1 MHQYFDS
8 AKPVILQV
16 DASDD
21 GLGGALMQGN
31 RPVAYTSSIMTKSQK
46 DNYAQI
52 EKECLAI
59 VNAMCR

>member
-1 MHQYFDS
+1 VLHYFDS

-21 GLGGALMQGN
+21 GLGGAPVKGN
-31 RPVAYTSSIMTKSQK
+31 RPVAYTSSTMIKSQK

-52 EKECLAI
+52 EKK
-59 VNAMCR
+59 NA